1 MRRKKHQTS
10 KKIFVVLFLVA
21 FGVSAAVAYEYFFK
35 PDPKTPTPVDYPT
48 NPVTPSNTPTSPD
61 APTNQDDNN
70 KKVTPYEGENPNT
83 SDSLT
88 GNIVYAGPAGNDLM
102 IRVDIDQYVN
112 GTCKLTLSGA
122 TNYEATTNLIAD
134 VSTSTCAGFDIPL
147 SSLASGHYYINIRLT
162 AGDKTGTIT
171 GEADV

>member
-35 PDPKTPTPVDYPT
+35 PEAKTPTPANQPT
-48 NPVTPSNTPTSPD
+48 TPVTSPD
-61 APTNQDDNN
+61 TPDTPDDSN
-70 KKVTPYEGENPNT
+70 KKVTPYEGGNPNA
-83 SDSLT
+83 SESLT
-88 GNIVYAGPAGNDLM
+88 GNIIYAGAAGDNLM
-102 IRVDIDQYVN
+102 IRVDIDQYVS

-122 TNYEATTNLIAD
+122 TNYETTANLIAD

-171 GEADV
+171 GEVDV